1 MGFKNS
7 GIGGEFVVDGSIIL
21 NGSPIQSTDNIV
33 WVGVKDDFPTPSGGV
48 ITLVDN
54 ETYFVMDTIDLT
66 GDRLLCGE
74 NTTILGASSEN
85 CRIKSTG
92 LVTALITSSY
102 SLPMRNIAFESD
114 LVFDLNASGYAT
126 GALDWTGVN
135 LVNCAEIGT
144 IANYSNF
151 IMSDSALLSSK
162 GLIFDGTFGT
172 IGFSN
177 SLLQGDGSGT
187 IMSIEPTAI
196 ITRRLRMI
204 YSSIVSYG
212 GSTGLFVSP
221 TASIG
226 TESYILDTINFS
238 GGATYIDGVDVTD
251 NKTLFSN
258 CFGIANTSV
267 NGQLYMTDNAT
278 ASVIGTASFWLKVEG
293 NTTPTTHNEKY
304 TATDN
309 RLTNDAVIERRYL
322 IQASLAFNSG
332 NNNVAEFGFYD
343 SKLGGVRV
351 PSRTK
356 TTANGSG
363 RAENISMMCVVN
375 HSQGDY
381 LEVWCQNTTQS
392 NDITVSDLNFVITQ
406 II

>member
-7 GIGGEFVVDGSIIL
+7 GIEGDFVVDGSIIL
-21 NGSPIQSTDNIV
+21 NGSPIQSTQNIV
-33 WVGVKDDFPTPSGGV
+33 WVGVKADLPTPSGGV
-48 ITLVDN
+48 ITLADN
-54 ETYFVMDTIDLT
+54 ETYFVMDTVDLT

-114 LVFDLNASGYAT
+114 LVFDLNASGYPT

-151 IMSDSALLSSK
+151 IMSDSAILSSK
-162 GLIFDGTFGT
+162 GLSFDGTFGT

-204 YSSIVSYG
+204 YSSIVSFG

-238 GGATYIDGVDVTD
+238 GGATYIAGVDVSD

-258 CFGIANTSV
+258 CAGINNTSV
-267 NGQLYMTDNAT
+267 NGQLYMQDNAT
-278 ASVIGTASFWLKVEG
+278 ASTITTSSVFVKVDG
-293 NTTPTTHNEKY
+293 NTTPSTDNEKY
-304 TATDN
+304 TATNN
-309 RLTNDAVIERRYL
+309 RLTNDAVIERKYL
-322 IQASLAFNSG
+322 IQCNLSFNSG
-332 NNNVAEFGFYD
+332 NNQVCEFGFYD
-343 SKLGGVRV
+343 SKLAGIRT

-356 TTANGSG
+356 STANAAG
-363 RAENISMMCVVN
+363 RAENVSMADVVN
-375 HSQGDY
+375 HSVGDY
-381 LEVWCQNTTQS
+381 IEIWCANTTGTT
-392 NDITVSDLNFVITQ
+392 NITVSDMNVVITQ